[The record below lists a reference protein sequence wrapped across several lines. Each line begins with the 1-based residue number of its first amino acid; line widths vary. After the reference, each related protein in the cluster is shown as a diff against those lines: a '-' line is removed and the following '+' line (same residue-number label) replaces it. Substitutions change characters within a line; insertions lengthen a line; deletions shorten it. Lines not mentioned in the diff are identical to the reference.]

1 MIPQASSVMDDLGL
15 AGGSSL
21 LLGTKRTCRCF
32 RRKSVMRVPGM
43 NGPSSVAVRGPSA
56 TRSGHAQ
63 PLLDN
68 LLPMRPRTYAPYRD
82 MNSPPG

>member
-32 RRKSVMRVPGM
+32 RRKSVMRG
-43 NGPSSVAVRGPSA
+43 
-56 TRSGHAQ
+56 
-63 PLLDN
+63 
-68 LLPMRPRTYAPYRD
+68 
-82 MNSPPG
+82 